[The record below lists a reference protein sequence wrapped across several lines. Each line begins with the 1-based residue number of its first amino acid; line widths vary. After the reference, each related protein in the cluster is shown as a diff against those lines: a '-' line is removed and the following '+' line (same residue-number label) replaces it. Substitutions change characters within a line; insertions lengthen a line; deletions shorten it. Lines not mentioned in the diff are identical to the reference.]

1 MESRAAFL
9 PVGMMC
15 RSLAPHKRKRSQR
28 AKVQIISGRV
38 SAPEPQALF
47 EETHHSRGFLWSLS
61 DGSETARKWPNSP
74 NHAGARARLEDA
86 EYTL

>member
-1 MESRAAFL
+1 MTANRLAHRLL
-9 PVGMMC
+9 P
-15 RSLAPHKRKRSQR
+15 AKRKRSLR
-28 AKVQIISGRV
+28 AKEQVISSGI
-38 SAPEPQALF
+38 SAPESQALF
-47 EETHHSRGFLWSLS
+47 EETHHFCGFLWSLS